1 MEQETTQPDHRSG
14 YCATTGTYHPLLRL
28 DKGHQIPTHAH
39 LDTASYV
46 LSHFPHPDSADSHV
60 ALIDSATG
68 HRLTYFQIYVSTRSL
83 AVGLARALGVQKG
96 DVVLLL
102 SPNSLLYPTVCLA
115 VLSVGAVLTTA
126 NPLCTAS
133 EVARQARDAR
143 AKLAITAAEEVH
155 KLAATGVPTL
165 LMARDGSG
173 SLSVEELI
181 EECDPCEAPE
191 VRMTRSD
198 TAALLYSSGTTGV
211 SKGVV
216 LTHANLIAI
225 VTLLRWSCDVTGSR
239 GDVYLGFLP
248 MFHIYGLAFFALGLF
263 CAGATT
269 VVMPR
274 FDFQAALRAIERYQV
289 TVLPAVPPVILGLVK
304 TTGCDLSMLRQVGS
318 GAAPLSR
325 ELAMEFRRKYPWV
338 ELRQGYGLT
347 ESSGAATF
355 FVSSRD
361 SKERPGS
368 VGQLIPETCARI
380 VDVETGG
387 CLPPGREGEL
397 WLKGPT
403 VMSRYLGNEETT
415 AATIVSD
422 GWLRT
427 GDLAYIDRDGFVY
440 IVDRIKE
447 LIKHNGFQTV
457 TNISLN
463 AYLKVAPAEL
473 EAILLGHPQI
483 RDATVIP
490 IEDEKAGQ
498 IPMAYIVRA
507 DNEEIT
513 EDQIIKYV
521 AKQVAPYKKVRKVEF
536 IDVIPRSAAGKILR
550 KQLVVKNQQPT
561 SKL

>member
-14 YCATTGTYHPLLRL
+14 YCASTGTYHPHLRL
-28 DKGHQIPTHAH
+28 DKARQIPTCAH

-68 HRLTYFQIYVSTRSL
+68 HRLTYSQLRVSIRSL
-83 AVGLARALGVQKG
+83 AAGLARALGVQKG

-133 EVARQARDAR
+133 EV
-143 AKLAITAAEEVH
+143 H

-165 LMARDGSG
+165 LMVRDGSG

-191 VRMTRSD
+191 VRMTRAD

-318 GAAPLSR
+318 GAAPLNR

-338 ELRQGYGLT
+338 ELRQAYGLT

-368 VGQLIPETCARI
+368 VGRLILETRARI

-403 VMSRYLGNEETT
+403 VMSGYLGNEEAT

-447 LIKHNGFQTV
+447 LIKHNGFQ
-457 TNISLN
+457 
-463 AYLKVAPAEL
+463 VAPAEL

-483 RDATVIP
+483 RDAAVIP

-513 EDQIIKYV
+513 EDQIIQYV
-521 AKQVAPYKKVRKVEF
+521 AKQVKPMLHDRLVAPYKKVRKVEF

-550 KQLVVKNQQPT
+550 KQLRCVGNP
-561 SKL
+561 LPNAN